1 MFAVH
6 RPTPTRH
13 RSASVL
19 LMARWCLTG
28 VPRTVWG
35 TVQVPIVSVL
45 LLCPQVRV
53 SCSSTGLWM
62 CQLAVPCLWIH
73 VRWKGQFSRIVSLSV
88 LSVSPWSLQRPKDI
102 MVAVGFFDCV
112 ATPNYNE
119 VIRYYFNSLR
129 FFCEF
134 MDLTLKHFRSWD
146 DPKQEPSRM
155 LPSKWGVEGCEEIRY
170 IIQRYVPEPISVI
183 QFGE

>member
-1 MFAVH
+1 MSYWCAKNCL
-6 RPTPTRH
+6 RYCASANSLCTPSL
-13 RSASVL
+13 SASVGISL
-19 LMARWCLTG
+19 IDWTLDVSTRSPLSVETCPMN
-28 VPRTVWG
+28 G
-35 TVQVPIVSVL
+35 TS
-45 LLCPQVRV
+45 
-53 SCSSTGLWM
+53 
-62 CQLAVPCLWIH
+62 
-73 VRWKGQFSRIVSLSV
+73 FSRIVSLYV

-155 LPSKWGVEGCEEIRY
+155 LPSKWGVEDCEEIRCFL
-170 IIQRYVPEPISVI
+170 QRHVPEHISVI